1 MLTTSRLATPTIHAT
16 GIVRK
21 PFCQQIYQPSTMP
34 AHNGSK
40 KRKPRT
46 ADRTRRPSRRALLFL
61 LLFISTALVA
71 NAIIGERGLI
81 ATRAAERD
89 AMALAADI
97 ETIQSENNRLRAQ
110 AKGLRDDPNAIE
122 SVARDELG
130 LMRKGELLILL
141 HDGPGVANR

>member
-1 MLTTSRLATPTIHAT
+1 MR
-16 GIVRK
+16 
-21 PFCQQIYQPSTMP
+21 
-34 AHNGSK
+34 AHNASK

-46 ADRTRRPSRRALLFL
+46 TDRARRPSRRALLFL

-89 AMALAADI
+89 AMALAAEI
-97 ETIQSENNRLRAQ
+97 AIIQSENNRLREQ

-141 HDGPGVANR
+141 HDAPGVTNR

>member
-1 MLTTSRLATPTIHAT
+1 
-16 GIVRK
+16 
-21 PFCQQIYQPSTMP
+21 MP

-89 AMALAADI
+89 AMALAAEI

>member
-1 MLTTSRLATPTIHAT
+1 MR
-16 GIVRK
+16 
-21 PFCQQIYQPSTMP
+21 
-34 AHNGSK
+34 AHNASK
-40 KRKPRT
+40 NRKPRT
-46 ADRTRRPSRRALLFL
+46 TDRARRPSRRALHFL

-89 AMALAADI
+89 AMALAAEI
-97 ETIQSENNRLRAQ
+97 AIIQSENNRLREQ

-141 HDGPGVANR
+141 HDAPGVTNR